1 MIVNFIS
8 VLAIA
13 TNSSHHR
20 ASLRTRA
27 HGSRFFARS
36 RGATCA
42 TLTRTPLRRPLSA
55 MVGMS
60 FSATPTHQTNLSTQ
74 KPSLGIFTAHKDR
87 RRCSQWVEGS
97 IPGSAT
103 NYHPPKPANSAGSV
117 FAQKSWWRSLPAKSA
132 PRGTQN
138 GTQRFR
144 PEKGSFFDSEKH
156 PTFGLKR
163 RAKRASRWRSPRF
176 RNSTRSHFRHRRG

>member
-42 TLTRTPLRRPLSA
+42 TLTRTPLRRSLSA

-87 RRCSQWVEGS
+87 RRFSQWVEGS
-97 IPGSAT
+97 IHSALT
-103 NYHPPKPANSAGSV
+103 ILSMTWRPRPIPRPCLFRVSAVFTANRFLVARYISV
-117 FAQKSWWRSLPAKSA
+117 PN
-132 PRGTQN
+132 P
-138 GTQRFR
+138 
-144 PEKGSFFDSEKH
+144 
-156 PTFGLKR
+156 
-163 RAKRASRWRSPRF
+163 
-176 RNSTRSHFRHRRG
+176 